1 MSILKNYHNLT
12 GPSEVIVDDTHYGNI
27 TLVPATGGW
36 TKVSGTNSGYSD
48 SFLHDGGAG
57 KGSRSATFSPNVVF
71 SGNYAVSIRWKQA
84 NNRATDVPVTVTHA
98 GGTTTTLPKLD
109 QTGSGDT
116 WVPLGTYFFNAGTTG
131 NVKITNTGTTSGK
144 LVVADAVK
152 LTPTAS
158 LPAGWSSADVGT
170 VGVPGSATHSG
181 GVYTVKGSGGTL
193 GGTTDAFHFAG
204 VTKSGDCTITAR
216 VVSQTFSSQYAR
228 AGVMIRDA
236 NGGASAM
243 FADAI
248 LTPTNPSTGT
258 SNGTY
263 LQSRLTTGGTAA
275 TTSTGAGAAPY
286 WVRVTRVGNV
296 FTAYKSATGATGSW
310 VPMSTSKTITGM
322 PSSVK
327 VGLAVCSYAN
337 TTLGT
342 AVFDNVTITP

>member
-57 KGSRSATFSPNVVF
+57 KGSRSVTFSPNVLF
-71 SGNYAVSIRWKQA
+71 AGNYEVSIRWKQA

-98 GGTTTTLPKLD
+98 GGTTTPPKLN
-109 QTGSGDT
+109 QQESGDT
-116 WVPLGTYFFNAGTTG
+116 WVPLGTYFFNAGTSG
-131 NVKITNTGTTSGK
+131 NVKITNTGTTTGL
-144 LVVADAVK
+144 LVIADAVK
-152 LTPTAS
+152 LTPTTS
-158 LPAGWSSADVGT
+158 LPTGWSSADVGT

-181 GVYTVKGSGGTL
+181 GVYTVKGSGATI
-193 GGTTDAFHFAG
+193 GGTADAFHFAS
-204 VTKSGDCTITAR
+204 VTKSGDCSITAR
-216 VVSQTFSSQYAR
+216 VVSQSFSNQYAR

-236 NGGASAM
+236 SGGAGAM

-248 LTPTNPSTGT
+248 LTPVNPSTGT

-263 LQSRLTTGGTAA
+263 LQSRSTTGATVA

-286 WVRVTRVGNV
+286 WVRVTRVGNT
-296 FTAYKSATGATGSW
+296 FTAYKSATGVAGSW
-310 VPMSTSKTITGM
+310 VQMSTPKPITM
-322 PSSVK
+322 PASVK
-327 VGLAVCSYAN
+327 VGLAVCSFAN

-342 AVFDNVTITP
+342 VVFDNVTVTP